1 MMRHRGGKLE
11 QNTVTQCMGGPSEAC
26 LCANFK
32 TLILKKNTTL
42 FSITCTNFTIKL
54 LGFFFLGIRNY
65 KYIST
70 MND

>member
-32 TLILKKNTTL
+32 TLILKKKYHL
-42 FSITCTNFTIKL
+42 VF
-54 LGFFFLGIRNY
+54 NY
-65 KYIST
+65 MY
-70 MND
+70 